1 MPGIEFHQVAK
12 AYGRQTALQPLL
24 LTVRDGEY
32 LVLVGPSGSGKTTLL
47 RLIAGL
53 EKPDSGRL
61 IIAGRDQHGV
71 DPADRGVA
79 LVFQSHAL
87 YPHLTARENL
97 ALPLRLRKVAAREVV
112 TRVAETARSLG
123 IDPLLDRLPEQLS
136 GGERQRVALG
146 RAVIGRPQ
154 ILLLDEPLSDLDPG
168 LRSQLRGELRRLASA
183 HRLTVVH
190 VTHDPRE
197 AMSLGDRLAVLR
209 HGHLEQCDTPAVL
222 YQKPASKFVARFLG
236 DPPMNLWRLPDGS
249 WQGVRPEH
257 LRWTPSPS
265 PSSAPVISGI
275 VARLDF
281 TGRDTWLMLDHPDGE
296 IACPAPH
303 DTAPPPLGTVVSLF
317 AAPVHRHHFPPDS
330 GISGVF

>member
-1 MPGIEFHQVAK
+1 MPGIEFHQVSK
-12 AYGRQTALQPLL
+12 AYGRQTALQPLQ
-24 LTVRDGEY
+24 LTIREGEY

-53 EKPDSGRL
+53 EQPDRGRL
-61 IIAGRDQHGV
+61 TIAGRDQHQV

-79 LVFQSHAL
+79 LVFQGHAL

-97 ALPLRLRKVAAREVV
+97 ALPLRLRKVSAREIAI
-112 TRVAETARSLG
+112 RVAETARSLG
-123 IDPLLDRLPEQLS
+123 IDSLLDRLPEHLS

-209 HGHLEQCDTPAVL
+209 QGCLEQCDTPAEL
-222 YQKPASKFVARFLG
+222 YQKPASKFIARFLG

-257 LRWTPSPS
+257 LQWTPT
-265 PSSAPVISGI
+265 SSGAPLVSGT

-296 IACPAPH
+296 IACPAPR
-303 DTAPPPLGTVVSLF
+303 DTDPPPLGTVVPLF
-317 AAPVHRHHFPPDS
+317 AAPAHRHHFPPDS
-330 GISGVF
+330 GIPAVF